1 MGESYEY
8 TGYSAMFDDDIILQQ
23 TDWDHLLRNKVKF
36 DKWKELDH
44 NNVKIHVSKA
54 KDEVLDQLE
63 K

>member
-1 MGESYEY
+1 MEESNYS
-8 TGYSAMFDDDIILQQ
+8 TGCNDMFDDDTLSQQ
-23 TDWDHLLRNKVKF
+23 ADWDHLLRNKVKF